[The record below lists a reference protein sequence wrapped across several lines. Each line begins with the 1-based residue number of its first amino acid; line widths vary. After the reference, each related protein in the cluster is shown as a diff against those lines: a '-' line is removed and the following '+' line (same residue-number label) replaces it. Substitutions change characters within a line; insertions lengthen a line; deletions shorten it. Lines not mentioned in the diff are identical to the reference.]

1 MIFPR
6 HGGEDH
12 GAASQGAITG
22 AATDSMAGMNM
33 TSDSSGHSSS
43 HSDSSSGS
51 TMMMMSVFQN
61 DPQTPLYSTAWT
73 PKNTAGYAGTII
85 FLILLAMTFRGLLA
99 LKAKMEARWLDA
111 ELNRRYVVVNG
122 KQPMAERASQDSLAK
137 HMVLSENGREEQV
150 MVVAKKTSI
159 ARPWR
164 FTVDPIRAIL
174 DTVIAGVGYLLML
187 AVMTMN
193 VGYFLAVLAGVF
205 LGSLAVGRFATSSE
219 H

>member
-12 GAASQGAITG
+12 GSTGAGAITG
-22 AATDSMAGMNM
+22 AATMDGMPGMNM
-33 TSDSSGHSSS
+33 SGDTSGHS
-43 HSDSSSGS
+43 HDDSSSGGM
-51 TMMMMSVFQN
+51 MMMMSVFQT
-61 DPQTPLYSTAWT
+61 DPKTPLYSTAWT
-73 PKNTAGYAGTII
+73 PKNAAGYAGTII

-99 LKAKMEARWLDA
+99 FKAKMEARWLDA

-164 FTVDPIRAIL
+164 FSVDPIRAVL